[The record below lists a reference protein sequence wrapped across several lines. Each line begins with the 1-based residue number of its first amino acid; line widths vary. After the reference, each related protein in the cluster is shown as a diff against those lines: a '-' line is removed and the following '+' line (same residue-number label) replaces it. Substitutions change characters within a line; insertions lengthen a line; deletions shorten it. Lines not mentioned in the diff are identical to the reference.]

1 MDSGKGPLADLGRIS
16 LIGVGAVGSAL
27 ASALDA
33 QGARIVAL
41 ASRHPERTAS
51 LAATLASHP
60 SVVSPAE
67 ALLNADLVFL
77 AVPDDAISPLAASLS
92 WRSDQAAIH
101 LSGASGLSALAA
113 VLERGGQAAA
123 LHPLMTFPRSELPPD
138 ASEQMARMAGCVW
151 ALEAS
156 TPALGET
163 LERLVSALDGTVVRL
178 RAEDRVPYHIAAVLA
193 SNYVTTLLAA
203 ATTLWQPFAP
213 DPSAALRALL
223 PLLRASVESLERV
236 GLPDALTGPIARG
249 DTGTIA
255 AHLAWLDAHADE
267 DGITDLRAA
276 YLALARLAIP
286 IAQAK
291 GSLSPEAGETLR
303 GMLAPR

>member
-1 MDSGKGPLADLGRIS
+1 MAGAKGPLAEHGRIS

-27 ASALDA
+27 ALALDA
-33 QGARIVAL
+33 RGARIVAL
-41 ASRHPERTAS
+41 ASRHPERAQA
-51 LAATLASHP
+51 LAATLASRP
-60 SVVSPAE
+60 PVVSPAE
-67 ALLNADLVFL
+67 ALRDADLVFL
-77 AVPDDAISPLAASLS
+77 AVPDDAISPLAASLP
-92 WRSDQAAIH
+92 WRAEQAAIH
-101 LSGASGLSALAA
+101 LSGASGLAALAA
-113 VLERGGQAAA
+113 VLERGAQAAA
-123 LHPLMTFPRSELPPD
+123 LHPLMTFPRSEVPLG
-138 ASEQMARMAGCVW
+138 ASEQLARMSGCVW

-156 TPALGET
+156 APALGET
-163 LERLVSALDGTVVRL
+163 LEKLVGALSGTVVRL

-203 ATTLWQPFAP
+203 ATSLWEPFASEP
-213 DPSAALRALL
+213 GAALSALL

-255 AHLAWLDAHADE
+255 AHLAWLDAHAAE
-267 DGITDLRAA
+267 PGIADLRAA

-291 GSLSPEAGETLR
+291 GALTAEEAETLR
-303 GMLAPR
+303 RLLG

>member
-1 MDSGKGPLADLGRIS
+1 MS

-27 ASALDA
+27 ACALDSR
-33 QGARIVAL
+33 GARIVAL
-41 ASRHPERTAS
+41 ASRHPERTRTLATT
-51 LAATLASHP
+51 LAARPA
-60 SVVSPAE
+60 VVSPAE
-67 ALLNADLVFL
+67 ALRDADLVFL
-77 AVPDDAISPLAASLS
+77 AVPDDAISPLAASLP
-92 WRSDQAAIH
+92 WRAEQAAIH
-101 LSGASGLSALAA
+101 LSGASGLAALAA
-113 VLERGGQAAA
+113 VLERGAQAAA
-123 LHPLMTFPRSELPPD
+123 LHPLMTFPRSEVPLG
-138 ASEQMARMAGCVW
+138 ASEQLARMSGCVW

-156 TPALGET
+156 APALGET
-163 LERLVSALDGTVVRL
+163 LEKLVGALSGTVVRL

-203 ATTLWQPFAP
+203 ATSLWEPFASEP
-213 DPSAALRALL
+213 GAALSALL

-255 AHLAWLDAHADE
+255 AHLAWLDAHAAE
-267 DGITDLRAA
+267 PGIADLRAA

-291 GSLSPEAGETLR
+291 GALTAEEAETLR
-303 GMLAPR
+303 RLLG